1 LFAYVSD
8 KLLVSRAVVEGFLFV
23 GGCLELFCFICNSKS
38 PGSDGEEQMLAR
50 HGRSILLFECKGWRA
65 KKYYTWRNK
74 KAKDDALSER
84 GQEYLSL
91 LLDPATEASIASS

>member
-1 LFAYVSD
+1 MKAFF
-8 KLLVSRAVVEGFLFV
+8 LL
-23 GGCLELFCFICNSKS
+23 GGGLELFCFICNSKS

-50 HGRSILLFECKGWRA
+50 HGRAILLFESKGWRA
-65 KKYYTWRNK
+65 KTYYTWRNK